1 MRRIAAPCD
10 VSNGGMDAGSAGRLS
25 SPRTGRPEIMMQPK
39 ALVLAAALV
48 VIAGSSVAQTYKAGT
63 IEIAQPWARATPKGA
78 TIGAGYMKIT
88 NTGTEPDRLV
98 SGSVAFAQRF
108 EVHSMT
114 MEQGVMKMREIKDGL
129 EIKPGETVELKPG
142 GYHVMFVGLKEPL
155 KQGEDVTVTLKFAK
169 AGTVEVKYPVEGIGA
184 GGPAAVHGKD
194 MKMDKMGH

>member
-1 MRRIAAPCD
+1 
-10 VSNGGMDAGSAGRLS
+10 
-25 SPRTGRPEIMMQPK
+25 MQSK
-39 ALVLAAALV
+39 VLILAAALMLV
-48 VIAGSSVAQTYKAGT
+48 AGPGVAETYKVGSIQ
-63 IEIAQPWARATPKGA
+63 IEQPWARATPKGA

-98 SGSVAFAQRF
+98 GGSVSFAGRF

-114 MEQGVMKMREIKDGL
+114 MEQGVMKMREVKDGL

-142 GYHVMFVGLKEPL
+142 GYHVMFVDLKEPL

-169 AGTVEVKYPVEGIGA
+169 AGTVEVKYPVEAIGA
-184 GGPAAVHGKD
+184 GGPAAAHGKD